1 MFKIIKKIVITVIR
15 VLEHNT
21 SEHSTKIRVFD
32 TDIYVCSRC
41 LGAYTAG
48 IIFYFIF
55 GAMYLAGFKFP
66 FEIIFIISFAFGSI
80 TLIDWATVE
89 VLHIR
94 QGSNTVRLVAG
105 YFLGVS
111 FMLYFW
117 LLPASWWFRFITLLI
132 YGLVALFIAYLGER
146 KRNEQKAQT
155 N

>member
-55 GAMYLAGFKFP
+55 GYMYIIDMAFP
-66 FEIIFIISFAFGSI
+66 FEVIFVLSFILGGV
-80 TLIDWATVE
+80 TLVDWATVAF
-89 VLHIR
+89 HMRKGNSKIR
-94 QGSNTVRLVAG
+94 IIAG
-105 YFLGVS
+105 FLLGLS